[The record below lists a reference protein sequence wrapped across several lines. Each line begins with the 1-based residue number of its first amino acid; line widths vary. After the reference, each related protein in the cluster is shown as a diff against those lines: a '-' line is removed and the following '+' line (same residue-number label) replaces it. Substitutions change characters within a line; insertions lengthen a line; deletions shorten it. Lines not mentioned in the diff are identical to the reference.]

1 MLSHTCQPE
10 ELSKEEKTKYMLK
23 SEEEL
28 SLKGENRKFS
38 AKIFFFKGK
47 IDYKITNVNKQ
58 YNKMNMVIAWQKKHQ
73 FS

>member
-28 SLKGENRKFS
+28 SLKGKNRKFS